1 MTKGQ
6 VVTVKLY
13 GGETALRRVVAVREN
28 VVVICTEEEFLTAQ
42 RQGREPEGL
51 GFPWSDVLEPVEA

>member
-13 GGETALRRVVAVREN
+13 GGEKAQRRVVAVKED
-28 VVVICTEEEFLTAQ
+28 VVVICAEEEYQTAL
-42 RQGREPEGL
+42 RQGRSPEGL
-51 GFPWSDVLEPVEA
+51 GFPWSDVLEEVEA